1 MSWKDSRQTCEY
13 RPPEDYDFEKEN
25 KNVLEECY
33 DCGKEIGEKEGC
45 LSDGHRI
52 CDRCAYELTVSE
64 RPSAYY
70 FDEDNAKFD
79 NMAQEH
85 FVEETQPKEN
95 EKMVVNQKFID
106 SVVFSNFKS
115 IEEIK
120 EKIKTFMLRT
130 TYNDG
135 FEDWS
140 QRLNENG
147 LKIHRIKVF
156 KYILEVN
163 EEPKTDENT
172 RFTVSIYT
180 NTVTIRYGGSLW
192 NQFEACLDE
201 LSEYLNEDMED
212 AKFVLPEPHVYK
224 PISRSYCDDPN
235 ADEPMDMLS
244 RRFYNDDVVLEPV
257 NCLLPGSV
265 EELYAYLE
273 SQPVSI
279 LPTNAVKIDEDF
291 IYCDTF
297 EEAKRCLTK
306 ATCQPN
312 DATQELSDSYI
323 VSQYSQRYWYVLDQD
338 VRETTNVR
346 ETTKF
351 RISLYVKHD
360 EVATKYLKR
369 KLEECMYCIDYH
381 VNPSDYAHEEP
392 EHNWAT
398 VEELE
403 DYYCKQREEDYSN
416 YYTKK
421 ALCFTCG
428 EVNYAEPVHE
438 TADRTR
444 MVCCD
449 CVEIINC
456 CSECNT
462 VTRDTHYDNNLCFEC
477 KFKDE
482 MRWEKPLWA
491 HLLRIIDI
499 QHLDKTHFDIL
510 VDYAELCEFTIF
522 DAYRYKSRCHY
533 YDCEQRI
540 SPYEWDAEET
550 LQFCCKRH
558 KEYAEDLGCHT
569 QTVYDCTHHNCNF
582 EFEQATCKVCNSYHE
597 NNVADRIALRGVKNI

>member
-1 MSWKDSRQTCEY
+1 MSQKDSRPTCEY
-13 RPPEDYDFEKEN
+13 RPPEEYDSRYDYDSLS

-45 LSDGHRI
+45 LSDGQRI

-70 FDEDNAKFD
+70 FDENNEKFD
-79 NMAQEH
+79 KMVHEH
-85 FVEETQPKEN
+85 FAE
-95 EKMVVNQKFID
+95 
-106 SVVFSNFKS
+106 
-115 IEEIK
+115 
-120 EKIKTFMLRT
+120 
-130 TYNDG
+130 
-135 FEDWS
+135 
-140 QRLNENG
+140 
-147 LKIHRIKVF
+147 
-156 KYILEVN
+156 
-163 EEPKTDENT
+163 
-172 RFTVSIYT
+172 
-180 NTVTIRYGGSLW
+180 
-192 NQFEACLDE
+192 
-201 LSEYLNEDMED
+201 
-212 AKFVLPEPHVYK
+212 EPHVYK

-235 ADEPMDMLS
+235 ADEPIDKLM
-244 RRFYNDDVVLEPV
+244 RRFYNDNVVLEPV
-257 NCLLPGSV
+257 NCLLPASV
-265 EELYAYLE
+265 DDLYAYLD

-279 LPTNAVKIDEDF
+279 LPSDAVKIDEDF

-297 EEAKRCLTK
+297 EEAKDILTK

-338 VRETTNVR
+338 VRETT
-346 ETTKF
+346 KF

-369 KLEECMYCIDYH
+369 KLEECMYCIDYQ

-392 EHNWAT
+392 ENNWAT

-403 DYYCKQREEDYSN
+403 EYYREQREEDEDYSN

-428 EVNYAEPVHE
+428 EVNYAEPVFE

-462 VTRDTHYDNNLCFEC
+462 VTREIMYDNNLCFDC

-482 MRWEKPLWA
+482 MRWETRQKPLWA
-491 HLLRIIDI
+491 HLYTIVDI
-499 QHLDKTHFDIL
+499 QRLDKNHFDIL
-510 VDYAELCEFTIF
+510 ADYAELCEFTIF
-522 DAYRYKSRCHY
+522 DAYRYKSRCHF
-533 YDCEQRI
+533 YDCDQRI
-540 SPYEWDAEET
+540 WPHEWDAEQT

-569 QTVYDCTHHNCNF
+569 QTVYDCTHHGCNF
-582 EFEQATCKVCNSYHE
+582 EFEEATCKVCNSYHE
-597 NNVADRIALRGVKNI
+597 NNVADRIALRETASGVKPVVSAIAMFKELYVYQWLDMCLFDLIEYI

>member
-13 RPPEDYDFEKEN
+13 RPPEEYDSRYDYDLLT

-70 FDEDNAKFD
+70 FDENNEKFD
-79 NMAQEH
+79 KMAQE
-85 FVEETQPKEN
+85 
-95 EKMVVNQKFID
+95 
-106 SVVFSNFKS
+106 
-115 IEEIK
+115 
-120 EKIKTFMLRT
+120 
-130 TYNDG
+130 
-135 FEDWS
+135 
-140 QRLNENG
+140 
-147 LKIHRIKVF
+147 
-156 KYILEVN
+156 
-163 EEPKTDENT
+163 
-172 RFTVSIYT
+172 
-180 NTVTIRYGGSLW
+180 
-192 NQFEACLDE
+192 
-201 LSEYLNEDMED
+201 
-212 AKFVLPEPHVYK
+212 
-224 PISRSYCDDPN
+224 
-235 ADEPMDMLS
+235 DEPMDMLS

-279 LPTNAVKIDEDF
+279 LPSDAVKIDEDF

-338 VRETTNVR
+338 VRETT
-346 ETTKF
+346 KF
-351 RISLYVKHD
+351 RISLYMKHD

-381 VNPSDYAHEEP
+381 VNPSDYAHEEL
-392 EHNWAT
+392 ENNWAT

-403 DYYCKQREEDYSN
+403 DYYRKQREEDEDYSN

-499 QHLDKTHFDIL
+499 QRLDKNHFDIL

-569 QTVYDCTHHNCNF
+569 QTVYDCTHHGCNF